1 MSTDI
6 HTQLQ
11 EARVSA
17 EAFWHLRLGK
27 NFKATRWLNGI
38 SSFARCH
45 NLKYIYIQ
53 CLSYVTTHSII
64 GARCHNL
71 KYIYIQC
78 LSYVTTHSI
87 IGELIFVPTNVRV
100 WAQKFLHIKKQ
111 TQMRD
116 NLKLT
121 HTNKQH
127 WQVSVANYGVLT
139 IAQCVKKSKHFGF
152 FFILTFCSYSFYITE
167 KERSVS
173 YFHTSTTYWPE
184 S

>member
-38 SSFARCH
+38 SSF
-45 NLKYIYIQ
+45 
-53 CLSYVTTHSII
+53 
-64 GARCHNL
+64 ARCHNL

-184 S
+184 

>member
-38 SSFARCH
+38 SSFAW
-45 NLKYIYIQ
+45 
-53 CLSYVTTHSII
+53 
-64 GARCHNL
+64 CHNL

>member
-1 MSTDI
+1 MSADI

-64 GARCHNL
+64 G
-71 KYIYIQC
+71 
-78 LSYVTTHSI
+78 
-87 IGELIFVPTNVRV
+87 ELIFVPTNVRV

-111 TQMRD
+111 TKMRD

>member
-64 GARCHNL
+64 G
-71 KYIYIQC
+71 
-78 LSYVTTHSI
+78 
-87 IGELIFVPTNVRV
+87 ELIFVPTNVRV

-111 TQMRD
+111 TKMRD